1 MTGPSAAGRAGTADN
16 VVGVEVTID
25 GMLVIADRLHLVDF
39 PVTLGIRPNIPQEDL
54 RDIVW
59 EQVQRDLTAQGVL
72 DLHGEPQP
80 TVAEMVETLGRPDR
94 TLEGRWWRRDIG
106 GVMVRF
112 VVCRRGDR
120 HVIAARD
127 GDMLVLQLVAPQV
140 GLAGMVT
147 AVLGPAEPANVEPLT
162 GVATEL
168 AECTTAS
175 QLTQYGI
182 APASARVYAEIVG
195 NPTGWVEIVASQ
207 RHPGGTTTQTD
218 AAAGVLFR
226 GSDGYEAA
234 RRGTVWHRRVPDR
247 YPEVIVQAVSADD
260 IVSAIRYATV
270 NGHKVSVVSGGHSFA
285 ASHLRD
291 GAVLLDVSRIDH
303 ASIDADKGR
312 AVVGPGKGGSVL
324 MAELEA
330 QGLFFPGGHCRGVC
344 LGGYLLQGGYGW
356 NSRIYGPACESV
368 IGLDVI
374 TADGA
379 QIHCDADNHADLYW
393 AARGAGPGFFGVVT
407 SFYLKL
413 YPRPATCGTSVYV
426 YPFDLADEVFT
437 WARAVSAEVDPR
449 VELQALAS
457 RGEPSMGIDVPVIS
471 LASPAFADS
480 PEEAEQAL
488 ALFGTCPVVEQALVK
503 VPYMPTDLPAWYDV
517 AMTHYLSDHHY
528 AVDNMWTS
536 ASAEDLL
543 PGIRSILDTLPPHP
557 AHFLWLNWGPC
568 PPRQDMAYSIEADIY
583 LALYGSWKDPADE
596 AKYADWA
603 RSHMAAMSHL
613 AVGIQLADE
622 NLGARPAR
630 FASDAAMAKLDR
642 VRAEYDPDGLF
653 NSWMGRI

>member
-218 AAAGVLFR
+218 AAAGVLDSKLGR
-226 GSDGYEAA
+226 LVSLP
-234 RRGTVWHRRVPDR
+234 RRV
-247 YPEVIVQAVSADD
+247 
-260 IVSAIRYATV
+260 
-270 NGHKVSVVSGGHSFA
+270 GG
-285 ASHLRD
+285 D
-291 GAVLLDVSRIDH
+291 
-303 ASIDADKGR
+303 
-312 AVVGPGKGGSVL
+312 
-324 MAELEA
+324 
-330 QGLFFPGGHCRGVC
+330 
-344 LGGYLLQGGYGW
+344 
-356 NSRIYGPACESV
+356 
-368 IGLDVI
+368 
-374 TADGA
+374 
-379 QIHCDADNHADLYW
+379 
-393 AARGAGPGFFGVVT
+393 
-407 SFYLKL
+407 
-413 YPRPATCGTSVYV
+413 
-426 YPFDLADEVFT
+426 
-437 WARAVSAEVDPR
+437 
-449 VELQALAS
+449 
-457 RGEPSMGIDVPVIS
+457 
-471 LASPAFADS
+471 
-480 PEEAEQAL
+480 
-488 ALFGTCPVVEQALVK
+488 
-503 VPYMPTDLPAWYDV
+503 
-517 AMTHYLSDHHY
+517 
-528 AVDNMWTS
+528 
-536 ASAEDLL
+536 
-543 PGIRSILDTLPPHP
+543 
-557 AHFLWLNWGPC
+557 
-568 PPRQDMAYSIEADIY
+568 
-583 LALYGSWKDPADE
+583 LYGSFLP
-596 AKYADWA
+596 
-603 RSHMAAMSHL
+603 
-613 AVGIQLADE
+613 GTQQ
-622 NLGARPAR
+622 NLE
-630 FASDAAMAKLDR
+630 
-642 VRAEYDPDGLF
+642 RALDGLLELL
-653 NSWMGRI
+653 SAGAWLDHTSDHAQASSRG